1 MKSLFFTL
9 LLLNGALWFWR
20 VSDRGRSKEVET
32 ELKVATI
39 EIIVLKRAR
48 LAENDDEH

>member
-20 VSDRGRSKEVET
+20 VSDSGRSKAVESESKTATVET
-32 ELKVATI
+32 
-39 EIIVLKRAR
+39 IVLKRAR
-48 LAENDDEH
+48 PVGNDDEH